1 MITGG
6 WRGPGWRI
14 VDADPRNAR
23 QIRHWISS
31 AISSHRCPVDAEEAA
46 LVADELFANAVLH
59 GPRGGRV
66 LAGYCLWRQ
75 GARLVVAD
83 GGGPGVPRLRPA
95 ASFEESGRGLHL
107 VNDLAARWDTML
119 LAGAR
124 VVWCDLHTA
133 LRVPA
138 ADGWAWLTPILS
150 ACDLSPSEQAP
161 QDPAYGVLTGTGA
174 R

>member
-1 MITGG
+1 VITGG

-14 VDADPRNAR
+14 VDASPRHAR

-31 AISSHRCPVDAEEAA
+31 AISSHPCPADAEEAA

-66 LAGYCLWRQ
+66 LAGYCLWRH
-75 GARLVVAD
+75 GARIVVAD

-95 ASFEESGRGLHL
+95 ATSAEGGRGLHL
-107 VNDLAARWDTML
+107 VDELAARWDTML

-124 VVWCDLHTA
+124 VVWCDLHTP
-133 LRVPA
+133 LHVPA
-138 ADGWAWLTPILS
+138 AEAWAWLPPVLS
-150 ACDLSPSEQAP
+150 GYDLAPRGRLSPG
-161 QDPAYGVLTGTGA
+161 PACGVLAGTGA